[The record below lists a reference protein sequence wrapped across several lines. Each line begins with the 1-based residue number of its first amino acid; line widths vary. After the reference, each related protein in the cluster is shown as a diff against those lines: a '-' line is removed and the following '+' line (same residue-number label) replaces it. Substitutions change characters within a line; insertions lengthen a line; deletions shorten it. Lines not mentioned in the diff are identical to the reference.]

1 MRDLSEDGG
10 AISVRGCRLEPS
22 HRDAGSPTGSSVHL
36 RRGSGER
43 PTCSS
48 QLFTGGRYDRGTQSD
63 THTGLLR
70 PSAWVPLAWIDQAM
84 HTASSRGRGAC
95 DLRYAQRTLNRAAD
109 SRGLRPRVPEHH
121 SPTTQLSMRLKA
133 GAHRA
138 RYGCRRH
145 AWAVCSVAGASF
157 AHSTHQ
163 ISRTLKCARVLS
175 PLDQEEIE
183 LARARRDATAL
194 PRPRPSQHEPAAC
207 GGGRRGDRPRR
218 RRDPGRSDCCD
229 DFTVWG
235 QVSPASV

>member
-1 MRDLSEDGG
+1 M
-10 AISVRGCRLEPS
+10 
-22 HRDAGSPTGSSVHL
+22 
-36 RRGSGER
+36 
-43 PTCSS
+43 
-48 QLFTGGRYDRGTQSD
+48 
-63 THTGLLR
+63 
-70 PSAWVPLAWIDQAM
+70 
-84 HTASSRGRGAC
+84 
-95 DLRYAQRTLNRAAD
+95 RYAQRTLNRAAD

-138 RYGCRRH
+138 RYGCLRH

-218 RRDPGRSDCCD
+218 RRDPGRSDRLH
-229 DFTVWG
+229 DFTHHGKPTIVGRIYHLW
-235 QVSPASV
+235 VISPNIARESSVCV